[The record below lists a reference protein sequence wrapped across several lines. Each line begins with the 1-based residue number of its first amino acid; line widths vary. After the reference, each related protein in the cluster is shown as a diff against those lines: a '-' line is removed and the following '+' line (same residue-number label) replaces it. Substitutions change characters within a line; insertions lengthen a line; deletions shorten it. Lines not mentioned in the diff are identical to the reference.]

1 MIELRLHRAIYD
13 GRAVDAAAKAL
24 GRYARLEL
32 VEEPSHWLVRVTA
45 ATPARERTVAGELGN
60 HALGATRATRTA
72 AVAP

>member
-1 MIELRLHRAIYD
+1 VIELRLHRAIYD

-32 VEEPSHWLVRVTA
+32 VRSRATGWCAVVA

-60 HALGATRATRTA
+60 HALGATRATRA